1 MSADID
7 KREKLNILHIDMDA
21 FYAAVEEQDNPS
33 LIGRPVIVG
42 GTKRHGI
49 VTTANY
55 EARKYGIHSAMPI
68 YLAKAKCPHG
78 YYLPTRMERYR
89 EVSNEV
95 FETLYE
101 ITDQIEPVSVDE
113 AYLDIENLGQDP
125 VRVAKEI
132 KRRVLKKTGLTMSIG
147 ISYNKFLA
155 KLASDWNKPNGMK
168 IITKD
173 MVPEILLPLP
183 VKAVHGIGPKS
194 AGKLNDIGIYTIE
207 DLLDL
212 SEDFLIELFGKH
224 GSEIYD
230 RIRGID
236 KRKVDIDR
244 ERKSLGTETTFSQAT
259 RDKGRL
265 CTYLKSFSKEVSISL
280 IEKELQ
286 GRTITVKVKYDD
298 FSIRTK
304 SRTLFHNTNDEEE
317 IFELACSL
325 LEEIKLDKKVRLI
338 GLTVSN
344 LSSLDF
350 KQLSFI

>member
-132 KRRVLKKTGLTMSIG
+132 KRRVLKK
-147 ISYNKFLA
+147 
-155 KLASDWNKPNGMK
+155 
-168 IITKD
+168 
-173 MVPEILLPLP
+173 
-183 VKAVHGIGPKS
+183 
-194 AGKLNDIGIYTIE
+194 
-207 DLLDL
+207 
-212 SEDFLIELFGKH
+212 
-224 GSEIYD
+224 
-230 RIRGID
+230 
-236 KRKVDIDR
+236 
-244 ERKSLGTETTFSQAT
+244 
-259 RDKGRL
+259 
-265 CTYLKSFSKEVSISL
+265 
-280 IEKELQ
+280 
-286 GRTITVKVKYDD
+286 
-298 FSIRTK
+298 
-304 SRTLFHNTNDEEE
+304 
-317 IFELACSL
+317 
-325 LEEIKLDKKVRLI
+325 
-338 GLTVSN
+338 
-344 LSSLDF
+344 
-350 KQLSFI
+350 